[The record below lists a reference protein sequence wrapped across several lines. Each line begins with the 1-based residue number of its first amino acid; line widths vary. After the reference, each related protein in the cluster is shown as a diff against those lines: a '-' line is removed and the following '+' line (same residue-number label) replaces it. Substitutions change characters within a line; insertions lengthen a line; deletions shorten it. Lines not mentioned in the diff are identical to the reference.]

1 MHLEACPG
9 PGEKVL
15 QHKLIQNM
23 RRIFLAFD
31 LAWDN
36 ISANDLS
43 DNVLMKY
50 SYSLRSDLHRLCLSR
65 LGQIMPNH
73 GNSWVPGPRQKRPF
87 VFREVKFLPKQAKE
101 VNFDPYIERSI
112 LGLEIYGLD
121 QIKDKLL

>member
-65 LGQIMPNH
+65 LGQIM
-73 GNSWVPGPRQKRPF
+73 GIPGYLGLGKKDLLYSVRLNFCQNKQKRSTLTPT
-87 VFREVKFLPKQAKE
+87 
-101 VNFDPYIERSI
+101 
-112 LGLEIYGLD
+112 
-121 QIKDKLL
+121 